1 MKTCH
6 LVMLAALAATA
17 CGGAGSPTG
26 PSGAVTAQAPSAQA
40 TASSVSLGVTGQMV
54 AGQFNY
60 WVRVGVAAGSK
71 EIVINRIDFRY
82 PESAQ
87 APPFGG
93 LGYVTM
99 NHTLPPGRNYTHEN
113 ELISTVA
120 VSELTVTVSYTD
132 GAGQPGQLSTSAAVP
147 ATVQGAPSL
156 TLRVDAFT
164 VTGFMAGT
172 RYAYWPKLTLT
183 ASPGVGSITVTRIH
197 FELGRGLADRG
208 SSFPSTRRT
217 HRIDAGATLLLF
229 HQEFYGEPEFYLDST
244 SKADEMTVRISYV
257 DDAGRGADV
266 VAVAA
271 VTR

>member
-1 MKTCH
+1 MKARH

-26 PSGAVTAQAPSAQA
+26 PSGAVTPQAPPAQA
-40 TASSVSLGVTGQMV
+40 TASSVSLGVTGQMI
-54 AGQFNY
+54 AGRFNY

-87 APPFGG
+87 NTGFSLAFTTVNQPVGPGG
-93 LGYVTM
+93 S
-99 NHTLPPGRNYTHEN
+99 YTHES
-113 ELISTVA
+113 ELTSTVA
-120 VSELTVTVSYTD
+120 VSELAVTVSYTD
-132 GAGQPGQLSTSAAVP
+132 GAGQPGQLLTSAAMP
-147 ATVQGAPSL
+147 AIVQGEPSL
-156 TLRVDAFT
+156 TLRLDAFT
-164 VTGFMAGT
+164 VIGFMNGT

-208 SSFPSTRRT
+208 SSTRLT
-217 HRIDAGATLLLF
+217 YKIDAGATLQLF
-229 HQEFYGEPEFYLDST
+229 HREFYGEPEFFLDSS

-257 DDAGRGADV
+257 DDAGRSADV